1 MNFPE
6 QHARTLPDG
15 DIAARN
21 TVFAGGR
28 GVAFVDAHIG
38 QPQAHDAVVRGDR
51 LSRDLLENS
60 GIGPFVSPTAE
71 RRVRHLLARP
81 LTVRY
86 MRLLRR
92 RGPRS
97 DPLPGF
103 WPSEPQFY
111 ELAQS
116 FVVERD
122 DGWEVST
129 RCPGHRFVAW
139 ELAVR
144 YETACSLAEAHYTQ
158 ICDGPTDEELTV
170 RIAEIERL
178 LCEADRLSRLEL
190 SIRPALP
197 DDTTVVRLLAASP
210 RPQPIMPERSRLEE
224 LARSH
229 LPDVD
234 HMLAEL
240 DRLRARRVPFKPAVH
255 DFFVDIDRE
264 IPGAGIHS
272 AVWQTPDLYDYPFD
286 YEFERVLRP
295 LRYVPAY
302 LSSAWHD
309 SIHVRAVVF
318 NAAAHLEG
326 CIKKALRKDHARQP
340 LGALLETSAAKR
352 LIGEEAMSGM
362 TEFVHLAGNPSKH
375 EYTNDRSRG
384 PVFIYEDAVLAYFLA
399 RRFGA
404 IALMASG
411 QLNELVASV
420 ENASGQDRY
429 FRGGQLPVDTGE
441 S

>member
-1 MNFPE
+1 
-6 QHARTLPDG
+6 
-15 DIAARN
+15 
-21 TVFAGGR
+21 
-28 GVAFVDAHIG
+28 
-38 QPQAHDAVVRGDR
+38 
-51 LSRDLLENS
+51 
-60 GIGPFVSPTAE
+60 
-71 RRVRHLLARP
+71 
-81 LTVRY
+81 
-86 MRLLRR
+86 MRLFPRR
-92 RGPRS
+92 RPRPN
-97 DPLPGF
+97 PLPGI
-103 WPSEPQFY
+103 WPSERLFY
-111 ELAQS
+111 ETAQS
-116 FVVERD
+116 FVFERD

-144 YETACSLAEAHYTQ
+144 YETACRLAEAHYTQ
-158 ICDGPTDEELTV
+158 ICDGPTDQELTV

-178 LCEADRLSRLEL
+178 LREADRLSRLEF

-197 DDTTVVRLLAASP
+197 DDASAVRLLAASP
-210 RPQPIMPERSRLEE
+210 RPQPVMPERSRLEE

-240 DRLRARRVPFKPAVH
+240 DRLRARARSLPFKPAVH
-255 DFFVDIDRE
+255 DFLVGIDRE
-264 IPGAGIHS
+264 IPGAGLHS
-272 AVWQTPDLYDYPFD
+272 AVWQSNDRCDYPFD

-295 LRYVPAY
+295 LRYIPSY
-302 LSSAWHD
+302 LSLAWRD
-309 SIHVRAVVF
+309 SIHVRAVVS
-318 NAAAHLEG
+318 NAVAHLEG

-340 LGALLETSAAKR
+340 LGTLLETSAAKR
-352 LIGEEAMSGM
+352 LIDEEAISGM
-362 TEFVHLAGNPSKH
+362 TEFVRLVGNPSKH

-384 PVFIYEDAVLAYFLA
+384 PVFIYEDAVFAYFLA

-411 QLNELVASV
+411 QLDGLVASV
-420 ENASGQDRY
+420 ENATGQDHF